1 MPIGLSGSAEAEER
15 QDGEDDD
22 DQADQIDDPVHF
34 EFSVMLL
41 LPDVQ
46 PGNREFV
53 PTVSGLDAAV
63 RPDAAESRSGPA
75 VSCCAA
81 TARR

>member
-46 PGNREFV
+46 PPKRDFV
-53 PTVSGLDAAV
+53 PNAAW
-63 RPDAAESRSGPA
+63 PTLCGPSL
-75 VSCCAA
+75 SCCAA
-81 TARR
+81 TPCR